1 MKYRSLESI
10 IKEVAAGYKPPSAY
24 KSLEHSIRG
33 IMEGKPHAIETDP
46 NDQLTVGTYK
56 TKSFEQS
63 PEAQKLYLKL
73 PKNTPPETAEKAAIL
88 HDKLFDMHKNVMA
101 TNRSTPENVS
111 AAQKLIDQ
119 IKVQAKKMNLETEHG
134 YLDRIMS
141 DFNSHIDETG
151 NVVNADKMDIEKLT
165 SRFATPSYDQTKEKS
180 DKDVDNS
187 KMLVSRS
194 IKAQRKI
201 KIIDND

>member
-33 IMEGKPHAIETDP
+33 IMEGKPHRVETDP

-56 TKSFEQS
+56 TKGFEQS

-73 PKNTPPETAEKAAIL
+73 PKDTPPDVAEKSAIL
-88 HDKLFDMHKNVMA
+88 HDKLFDMHKNVMS

-111 AAQKLIDQ
+111 AAQGLIDQ
-119 IKVQAKKMNLETEHG
+119 IKAQAKKMNLEKEHG
-134 YLDRIMS
+134 YLDRILK
-141 DFNSHIDETG
+141 DFNNHLDDSG
-151 NVVNADKMDIEKLT
+151 NIVNADKMDVEKMT
-165 SRFATPSYDQTKEKS
+165 SRFAGPSYDQTKEKPDS
-180 DKDVDNS
+180 DVDNS
-187 KMLVSRS
+187 HMLVSRN